1 MNYSAD
7 ENNDTRPNREVDLD
21 NNNNVNNNMA
31 DMNNNIPTKDSNNNE
46 PATQKGILDEDNNAD
61 RNEPFHNDII
71 YEDVNENTFNSP
83 TNKTRSPLVSSVFE
97 VKARKNKEVG
107 ELFDNSLKYDVV
119 YPDNLTFR

>member
-1 MNYSAD
+1 MNYSAE
-7 ENNDTRPNREVDLD
+7 ENNNTRPNREVDLD
-21 NNNNVNNNMA
+21 NNNNVNDKMA

-46 PATQKGILDEDNNAD
+46 PATQKDILDEDNNAD

-71 YEDVNENTFNSP
+71 YEDVNENAFNSP